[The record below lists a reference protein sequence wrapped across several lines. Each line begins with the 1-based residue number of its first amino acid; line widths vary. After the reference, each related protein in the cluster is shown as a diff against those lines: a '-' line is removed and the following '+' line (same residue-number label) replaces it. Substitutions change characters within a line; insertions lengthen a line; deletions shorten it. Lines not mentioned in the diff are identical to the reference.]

1 MADDIFVY
9 FSTTKPIFM
18 SISISLRRL
27 TLSLGVFFLS
37 VGMSAAMVSVTV
49 PQSDPVEV
57 RKLTYSKKM
66 TVAEAESVMG
76 REMSGVER
84 MAFKMNKK
92 RYVKAY
98 NKAAAEGKGDTD
110 GMAIAGFVLSLL
122 IPILGLVF
130 SAIALGR
137 IKKNK
142 TGGKGL
148 ATAGLIIGIVMT
160 VVGILI
166 LF

>member
-1 MADDIFVY
+1 
-9 FSTTKPIFM
+9 M